1 MFSSNSLTR
10 FRNLLAKSL
19 TDTCTIEREAT
30 AQDQYGASSHSWE
43 VVADGVNCRL
53 IQGGE
58 SNSSG
63 AQRSGE
69 REVLEEEYKVAL
81 PWGTDVGADYR
92 ITVGDVRYL
101 VVRVEQAL
109 TDDVMTMALVVRDN
123 G

>member
-1 MFSSNSLTR
+1 MFSSDSLTR
-10 FRNLLAKSL
+10 FRSLLAKSL
-19 TDTCTIEREAT
+19 TDTCTIERERT
-30 AQDQYGASSHSWE
+30 LQDVYGAREHSWE

-58 SNSSG
+58 ANSTG
-63 AQRSGE
+63 AQRSGD
-69 REVLEEEYKVAL
+69 REVLEEEYKVSL
-81 PWGTDVGADYR
+81 PWGTDIGADYR
-92 ITVGDVRYL
+92 LTVNGVRYL